1 MEPKKVGIIGA
12 GISGLAACK
21 FVLSKGFIPIVL
33 EARGDIGGVW
43 TETLQTTAL
52 QTPKEMFQF
61 SDFPWP
67 KSVTEELPRYDQV
80 LDYINSYAQHFGLLK
95 HIRFNTRVVSIQ
107 YEGCSDEE
115 IGGWNLWGGSGD
127 AFAEGRK
134 WRLNVVD
141 ARTDVP
147 VEETGE
153 FVVDFVVLC
162 IGKFSDV
169 PNIPEF
175 PPNGGPE
182 AFKAGK
188 VLHSSEFSAMDFDNA
203 SNLIK
208 NKLVTVV
215 GFQKSGIDLAMECAN
230 ANGPN
235 KPCTVLCRTK
245 HWSLTHYYPW
255 GIPLAFLYM
264 NRFAELLI
272 HKPGEGFLLYL
283 LALLLSPIRWLF
295 SKIVETYMMKK
306 LGLAKYGMVPTQS
319 FLQDISS
326 CLFAII
332 PENFYDKVE
341 EGSIIFKQSQSFSF
355 CEEGIMID
363 GETEPIRSDLVILAT
378 GFRGDLKLKEI
389 FASSMFRDYMTFHD
403 LAAPMYRHCIHPRIP
418 QLAVIGYSE
427 SASNLYTS
435 EIRCRWLAE
444 FLDGTFKL
452 PSIKEM
458 DKDIANWEKCMRLY
472 SGPFYKRASIAILH
486 IWYND
491 QLCKDMGW
499 NPKRKKGFLADLF
512 LPYGPSD
519 YATA

>member
-1 MEPKKVGIIGA
+1 MESKKVGIIGA

-21 FVLSKGFIPIVL
+21 FILSKGLIPIVL
-33 EARGDIGGVW
+33 EARDDIGGVW
-43 TETLQTTAL
+43 TETLQTTTL
-52 QTPKEMFQF
+52 QTTREMFQF

-67 KSVTEELPRYDQV
+67 KSVTEDFPRYNQV
-80 LDYINSYAQHFGLLK
+80 LDYLRSYADHFELLK
-95 HIRFNTRVVSIQ
+95 HIRFNSKVFSID

-115 IGGWNLWGGSGD
+115 IEGCNLWGGSGH
-127 AFAEGRK
+127 AFAERRK

-141 ARTDVP
+141 AQTNIP
-147 VEETGE
+147 VEGV
-153 FVVDFVVLC
+153 VVDFVVLC
-162 IGKFSDV
+162 IGRFSDF

-182 AFKAGK
+182 AFRAGK
-188 VLHSSEFSAMDFDNA
+188 VLHSSEFSAMDFDSA

-208 NKLVTVV
+208 DKQITVV

-230 ANGPN
+230 ANGPK
-235 KPCTVLCRTK
+235 KPCTVLYRTK
-245 HWSLTHYYPW
+245 HWSITDYYPW

-283 LALLLSPIRWLF
+283 LAILLSPIRWLF
-295 SKIVETYMMKK
+295 SKIVETYVIKK
-306 LGLAKYGMVPTQS
+306 LGLAKYGMIPTQS
-319 FLQDISS
+319 FLQDIGS
-326 CLFAII
+326 CLFAIM
-332 PENFYDKVE
+332 PEKFYDKVE
-341 EGSIIFKQSQSFSF
+341 EGSIILKQSQSFRF
-355 CEEGIMID
+355 CEEGIMIE
-363 GETEPIRSDLVILAT
+363 GETKPIRSDLVILAT
-378 GFRGDLKLKEI
+378 GYRGDQKLKEI
-389 FASSMFRDYMTFHD
+389 FASSTFRDYMTFHD
-403 LAAPMYRHCIHPRIP
+403 LAVPMYRQIIHPRIP
-418 QLAVIGYSE
+418 QLAVIGFSE

-435 EIRCRWLAE
+435 EIRGRWLAE

-458 DKDIANWEKCMRLY
+458 EKDIANWEKSLRLY
-472 SGPFYKRASIAILH
+472 SGPFYKRACIVILH

-499 NPKRKKGFLADLF
+499 NHKRKKGFFADLF

-519 YATA
+519 YASP

>member
-1 MEPKKVGIIGA
+1 MESKKVAIIGA

-21 FVLSKGFIPIVL
+21 FTLSKGFTPIVF

-52 QTPKEMFQF
+52 QTRKDMFQF
-61 SDFPWP
+61 SDYPWP
-67 KSVTEELPRYDQV
+67 KSVTEAFPRYNQV
-80 LDYINSYAQHFGLLK
+80 LDYLRSYAEHFGLLK
-95 HIRFNTRVVSIQ
+95 HIRLNSRVLSIDC
-107 YEGCSDEE
+107 EGCSDEE
-115 IGGWNLWGGSGD
+115 IEGWSFWGGSGD

-134 WRLNVVD
+134 WRLNIVD
-141 ARTDVP
+141 ARTNVP
-147 VEETGE
+147 VEEV
-153 FVVDFVVLC
+153 VVDFVVLC
-162 IGKFSDV
+162 IGRFSDV
-169 PNIPEF
+169 PNIPEY

-188 VLHSSEFSAMDFDNA
+188 VLHSLEFSAMDFDTA

-208 NKLVTVV
+208 DKQVTIV
-215 GFQKSGIDLAMECAN
+215 GFMKSGIDLAMECAN
-230 ANGPN
+230 ANGPK
-235 KPCTVLCRTK
+235 KPCTVLHRTK
-245 HWSLTHYYPW
+245 HWSIIDYYAW

-264 NRFAELLI
+264 NRFSELLI

-283 LALLLSPIRWLF
+283 IALLLSPIRWLF
-295 SKIVETYMMKK
+295 SKIVETYLTKK
-306 LGLAKYGMVPTQS
+306 LGLAKYGMIPTQS

-326 CLFAII
+326 CLFAIM

-341 EGSIIFKQSQSFSF
+341 DGSIILKKSQGFRF
-355 CEEGIMID
+355 CEEGIMIE

-378 GFRGDLKLKEI
+378 GFKGDQKLKEI
-389 FASSMFRDYMTFHD
+389 FASCTFRDYMTFHD
-403 LAAPMYRHCIHPRIP
+403 LAVPMYRQCIHPRIP
-418 QLAVIGYSE
+418 QLAVIGFSE

-444 FLDGTFKL
+444 FMDGTFKL

-458 DKDIANWEKCMRLY
+458 EKDIANWEKSLKLY
-472 SGPFYKRASIAILH
+472 AGPFYKRASIAILH

-499 NPKRKKGFLADLF
+499 NPRRKKGFFADLC

-519 YATA
+519 YASP